1 MRKESPLQKKEKKN
15 LLIRSKKQSDWEWR
29 GMNCDS
35 GSILWLF
42 SMQRSIRKTGFHET
56 WWSRGFTSILSKGRW
71 REGGTCIDAIILSA
85 ARIFRRLRDFP
96 LLADLDLF
104 SARNFR
110 SAVRVNPPSLDA
122 TSARPPVSPQFRRTG
137 YRPFLP
143 PRYLFIDGFAAP
155 RAPNGRRENLW
166 CTQDR
171 CLRSGGRTWKSW
183 G

>member
-71 REGGTCIDAIILSA
+71 GEGERVSTLLYFQQLVFLDDCVTFRSS
-85 ARIFRRLRDFP
+85 RISIYFQPETSVPPFVLIHLLWMQRALVHLFP
-96 LLADLDLF
+96 
-104 SARNFR
+104 RNFVERATDR
-110 SAVRVNPPSLDA
+110 SS
-122 TSARPPVSPQFRRTG
+122 RRAI
-137 YRPFLP
+137 
-143 PRYLFIDGFAAP
+143 YLSTDLP

-171 CLRSGGRTWKSW
+171 CLRSDGRTWKSW
-183 G
+183 D